1 MVHIVLIFKG
11 LNTFSRQY
19 FGAFNY
25 NTLVKLFLVMTVLW
39 RFLGHNNITAF
50 SCTQHNWY
58 YLGHRINFAFLSS
71 NKKIIDI
78 IVLFSFPGGLS
89 ITMTIDRARELLTI
103 QIELGGGYN
112 RNSAKLILAEV
123 EKEHGQSAVDG
134 LIRELNLQPLF
145 GFVPGEKIFI

>member
-1 MVHIVLIFKG
+1 
-11 LNTFSRQY
+11 
-19 FGAFNY
+19 
-25 NTLVKLFLVMTVLW
+25 
-39 RFLGHNNITAF
+39 
-50 SCTQHNWY
+50 
-58 YLGHRINFAFLSS
+58 
-71 NKKIIDI
+71 
-78 IVLFSFPGGLS
+78 
-89 ITMTIDRARELLTI
+89 MTIDRARELLTI